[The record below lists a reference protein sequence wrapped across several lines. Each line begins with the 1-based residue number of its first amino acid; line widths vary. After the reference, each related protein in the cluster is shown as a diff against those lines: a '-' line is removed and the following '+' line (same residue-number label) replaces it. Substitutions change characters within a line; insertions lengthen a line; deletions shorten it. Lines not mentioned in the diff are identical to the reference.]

1 MSEEKIADLQRQIDE
16 LKARLDPPKPTKG
29 VSRAPYDPTENFR
42 FTAEQLGLDPKLGPD
57 LGARDP
63 SLSLGMG
70 SSPQSPPQ
78 ARGSGWVSPRKL
90 DHPLDSFAGR
100 MVDADLARRK

>member
-1 MSEEKIADLQRQIDE
+1 MSEEVEKKIADLQRQIDE
-16 LKARLDPPKPTKG
+16 LKAGPKPQPKS
-29 VSRAPYDPTENFR
+29 VPRAPYDHTQNFR

-63 SLSLGMG
+63 SLSLGVG

-78 ARGSGWVSPRKL
+78 ARGSGWVEPR
-90 DHPLDSFAGR
+90 PLPKFGDSWADR
-100 MVDADLARRK
+100 QVD